1 MANYQKIKGTQ
12 DFFGLEALKKKTLE
26 AKIRVVAENFG
37 FQEIMTPI
45 FEYTEVFTRSVGDES
60 DIVSKEMYTFLD
72 RGDRSITLR
81 PEGTASIARAF
92 NENKLYGNGNQLNK
106 YYYCG
111 PMFRYERPQA
121 GRYRQFHQFGVE
133 AIGNSSPLLD
143 CDVIMSAYRIFETLN
158 IKNIVLKIN
167 SIGDFASRSA
177 YQTALQTYF
186 KDKLDDL
193 CGDCHRRYS
202 KNPMRILDCK
212 ADKNNPVLLNA
223 PKIKDYL
230 NETSQEYFKI
240 ILSILDCFNI
250 KYVVD
255 PNLVR
260 GLDYYTDTVFE
271 YIIQSD
277 DELNGLA
284 ICAGGKYAGLVRELG
299 GPDLPG
305 IGYAF
310 GLERITSLLNNQEAW
325 GNLELG
331 VDVFVIGL
339 DPESKQFGLQ
349 LAHEWRMGGLKV
361 ELDYQSNILKTQ
373 FKTLERFNP
382 SYIVIIGE
390 EERISNTVTLKNN
403 TTKEQQRVAVDKVM
417 AIVKEKK

>member
-12 DFFGLEALKKKTLE
+12 DFFGLGALKKKTLE

-72 RGDRSITLR
+72 RGNRSITLR
-81 PEGTASIARAF
+81 PEGTASIVRAF
-92 NENKLYGNGNQLNK
+92 NENKLYGNGAQMNK

-111 PMFRYERPQA
+111 PMFRYERPQV

-133 AIGNSSPLLD
+133 AIGASSPLLD
-143 CDVIMSAYRIFETLN
+143 CDVIMSAYRIFEALN
-158 IKNIVLKIN
+158 IKNVVLKIN
-167 SIGDFASRSA
+167 SIGDFASRNA
-177 YQTALQTYF
+177 YQSALQAYF
-186 KDKLDDL
+186 SDKLDEL
-193 CGDCHRRYS
+193 CGDCHRRYM

-212 ADKNNPVLLNA
+212 ADRESSVLQNA

-230 NETSQEYFKI
+230 NEASQEYFKTV
-240 ILSILDCFNI
+240 LSILDRFKI
-250 KYVVD
+250 QYVVD
-255 PNLVR
+255 HNLVR

-271 YIIQSD
+271 YIIQSE

-284 ICAGGKYAGLVRELG
+284 ICAGGKYAGLIRELG

-310 GLERITSLLNNQEAW
+310 GLERIMSLLSNQNAW
-325 GNLELG
+325 GTLELG
-331 VDVFVIGL
+331 IDLFVIGL
-339 DPESKQFGLQ
+339 DSESKQFGLE
-349 LAHEWRMGGLKV
+349 LAHKWRMNGLKV
-361 ELDYQSNILKTQ
+361 ELDYQSNVLKTQ

-382 SYIVIIGE
+382 AYIAIIGE
-390 EERISNTVTLKNN
+390 EERASLTVTLKNN
-403 TTKEQQRVAVDKVM
+403 NTKDQKRVSIHDVM